1 MKYFAALNWVV
12 FVALETFAQVALKLA
27 AVDSSE
33 ASSLS
38 GWLSA
43 LASNHWFQASLAA
56 DVLNFFAWMTILR
69 RHDLSL
75 AVPLS
80 SLCYFAIVIAST
92 ALLREPVGIT
102 QVAGLGLIGVGIIL
116 VAGLERAETDQTDA
130 DRGGRR

>member
-27 AVDSSE
+27 AVDSSA

-38 GWLSA
+38 SWLSA
-43 LASNHWFQASLAA
+43 LASNHWFQASLTA
-56 DVLNFFAWMTILR
+56 DVLNFFAWMMILR

-92 ALLREPVGIT
+92 TLLHETVGIV
-102 QVAGLGLIGVGIIL
+102 QVVGLGLIGVGIIL
-116 VAGLERAETDQTDA
+116 VAGLEGAETDPTDA
-130 DRGGRR
+130 DKGGHR

>member
-1 MKYFAALNWVV
+1 MIATLNWVV

-27 AVDSSE
+27 AVDSNA

-38 GWLSA
+38 SWLAA

-56 DVLNFFAWMTILR
+56 DVLNFFAWMLILR

-92 ALLREPVGIT
+92 LLLHETVSVL
-102 QVAGLGLIGVGIIL
+102 QVAGLGLIGTGIIL
-116 VAGLERAETDQTDA
+116 VAGLEGAETAQADTDK
-130 DRGGRR
+130 GGRR